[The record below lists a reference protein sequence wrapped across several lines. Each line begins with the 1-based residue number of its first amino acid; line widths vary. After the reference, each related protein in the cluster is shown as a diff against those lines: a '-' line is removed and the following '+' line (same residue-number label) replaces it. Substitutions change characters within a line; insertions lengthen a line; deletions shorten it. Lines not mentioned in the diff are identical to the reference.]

1 MSRDQESSKRQ
12 GADGSET
19 HADQWTESFSNGL
32 GGIATSMSGVLAN
45 LNLVASIS
53 LLATVVSLWFDF
65 RGAYTATEGALSPVA
80 AALLPSTLVGLTV
93 FVIAW
98 CAVYGWRYVQST
110 KARLSPHLET
120 KTALKKLVPDI
131 ESCLFFLG
139 EAGRVE
145 TRRRHTLMRY
155 VSELGLS
162 LWEDMQDAGLDGPTV
177 YSIGAALPHDHED
190 EPDVEELHRLIKTL
204 APLARKGKVE
214 EARRIY

>member
-32 GGIATSMSGVLAN
+32 RGMATSMSGVLAN

-53 LLATVVSLWFDF
+53 LLAAVVSLWFDLSGCVHRY
-65 RGAYTATEGALSPVA
+65 RGCTEPRCRCPIAVDPGRTYGLRDCMVCSLWLAL
-80 AALLPSTLVGLTV
+80 
-93 FVIAW
+93 
-98 CAVYGWRYVQST
+98 ST
-110 KARLSPHLET
+110 KAKLTPHLET

-131 ESCLFFLG
+131 ESCLFFLE

-155 VSELGLS
+155 VSERGLS

-177 YSIGAALPHDHED
+177 YSIGAALPHGHEN

-204 APLARKGKVE
+204 APLGRKGKVE